1 MPILS
6 SGEAN
11 RSFVFDFVRT
21 TTRVWHLILASI
33 RKIILGHRFSALDR
47 GLIAAATAAA
57 SAPGRVY
64 GQRGESPL
72 QAYALRPVTNCNCVA
87 VRRGGKQQEVTDQS
101 VGDER
106 DSAVSFGEPA
116 SDWRSLDL

>member
-1 MPILS
+1 MRRNDGVCCLAVTITLDSRALPWTGSRMRRNDDACPGLDPVS
-6 SGEAN
+6 LTSGA
-11 RSFVFDFVRT
+11 RPD
-21 TTRVWHLILASI
+21 
-33 RKIILGHRFSALDR
+33 
-47 GLIAAATAAA
+47 A
-57 SAPGRVY
+57 SAPGRVC

-87 VRRGGKQQEVTDQS
+87 ARRGGKQQEVTDQS

-116 SDWRSLDL
+116 SDW